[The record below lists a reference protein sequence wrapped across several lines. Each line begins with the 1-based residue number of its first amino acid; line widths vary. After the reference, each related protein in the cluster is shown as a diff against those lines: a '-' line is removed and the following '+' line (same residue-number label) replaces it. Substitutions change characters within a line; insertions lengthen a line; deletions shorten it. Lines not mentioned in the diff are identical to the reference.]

1 MRPSNR
7 RGTEAR
13 RAGFVSTRAARL
25 TGAGTTDQRYVLASW
40 VLMGIALFLV
50 MQLQLVAAL
59 FAGLLVFHLVHR
71 LSGALRLPYLTNR
84 HAKVLFVTLLAA
96 IVIAVLVSAVVGLGL
111 FLRRGPDNLAMLL
124 TRIATIVDDFR
135 KLLPPDVI
143 GFLPADTEQVRS
155 LVAGWFREHAAD
167 VRNLGAHTLRVLVHV
182 LIGLILGGITV
193 LHEVTPPDAQS
204 LFLRALTDRVR
215 LLASAFRRVLLAQVP
230 ISAINTT
237 LTALYLLVVLPQFDI
252 HLPFTK
258 SLITLTFLAGLLPV
272 IGNLISNTAIFLVS
286 LSLSFGV
293 ALAALVYLMAI
304 HKLEYFL
311 NARIV
316 GGRINTH
323 AWELLIAMLVMES
336 AFGLA
341 GLVAAPVFYAYLKS
355 ELAGQGLL
363 GNQQ

>member
-13 RAGFVSTRAARL
+13 GARPASFPRRAANGDMDR
-25 TGAGTTDQRYVLASW
+25 RYLLASW
-40 VLMGIALFLV
+40 VLMGIALFMV

-59 FAGLLVFHLVHR
+59 FAGLLVFHLVYR
-71 LSGALRLPYLTNR
+71 LSDALRLPYLTNR

-96 IVIAVLVSAVVGLGL
+96 IVIATLVLAVVGLGL

-124 TRIATIVDDFR
+124 TRIAAIIDDFR
-135 KLLPPDVI
+135 KLLPADVV

-167 VRNLGAHTLRVLVHV
+167 VRTLGAHTLHVLVHV
-182 LIGLILGGITV
+182 LIGLILGGMAA
-193 LHEVTPPDAQS
+193 LHEATPLHAQS
-204 LFLRALTDRVR
+204 PFLRALTDRVR
-215 LLASAFRRVLLAQVP
+215 LLAGAFRRVLLAQVP

-237 LTALYLLVVLPQFDI
+237 LTAVYLLVVLPQFDI

-293 ALAALVYLMAI
+293 ALAALGYLMLI

-316 GGRINTH
+316 GARIDTH

-363 GNQQ
+363 GVR

>member
-1 MRPSNR
+1 MRPSSR
-7 RGTEAR
+7 RGTEAE
-13 RAGFVSTRAARL
+13 RAEPARAPRPW
-25 TGAGTTDQRYVLASW
+25 GAAHPEQRYLVASW
-40 VLMGIALFLV
+40 VLMGLALVTVVALH
-50 MQLQLVAAL
+50 LVAAL

-84 HAKVLFVTLLAA
+84 HTKVLFVTLLAA
-96 IVIAVLVSAVVGLGL
+96 LVIAVLVSAVLGLAL

-124 TRIATIVDDFR
+124 TRMAVIVDDFR
-135 KLLPPDVI
+135 KLLPADVLS
-143 GFLPADTEQVRS
+143 FLPADTEQVRA
-155 LVAGWFREHAAD
+155 VIAGWFREHAAD
-167 VRNLGAHTLRVLVHV
+167 LRTVGANTLRVLAHV
-182 LIGLILGGITV
+182 LVGLILGGMIA
-193 LHEVTPPDAQS
+193 LHEAAPRDTQPP
-204 LFLRALTDRVR
+204 FVRALVGRLR
-215 LLASAFRRVLLAQVP
+215 LLASAFQRVLLAQVP

-237 LTALYLLVVLPQFDI
+237 LTALYLLVVLPQFDV

-293 ALAALVYLMAI
+293 ALAALAYLMVI

-316 GGRINTH
+316 GVRINTR
-323 AWELLIAMLVMES
+323 AWELLTAMLVMEA

-341 GLVAAPVFYAYLKS
+341 GLVAAPVFYAYLKA

-363 GNQQ
+363 D